1 VACTQARAASF
12 VSALPARPALV
23 LDLDGTLTVEGSA
36 DCYEDM
42 LPRLEVIEQVRR
54 YASEGFRVIIMTS
67 RNMRSFN
74 NSVGRINAETLPV
87 AIAWLKRHGVPFDE
101 IHVGKPWCGPGGFYV
116 DDKAVRPSE
125 FRDLDAA
132 GIAALLEREK
142 A

>member
-1 VACTQARAASF
+1 
-12 VSALPARPALV
+12 VSAHPPALV

-36 DCYEDM
+36 ECYEDM
-42 LPRLEVIEQVRR
+42 LPRLEVIEQVRN
-54 YASEGFRVIIMTS
+54 YADQGFRIIIMTS

-87 AIAWLKRHGVPFDE
+87 AIAWLRRHGVPFDE

-125 FRDLDAA
+125 FRNLDAA
-132 GIAALLEREK
+132 GIAALLEQEK
-142 A
+142 G

>member
-1 VACTQARAASF
+1 L
-12 VSALPARPALV
+12 SALLTLPSLV
-23 LDLDGTLTVEGSA
+23 LDLDGTLTIEGSA
-36 DCYEDM
+36 ERYEDV

-54 YASEGFRVIIMTS
+54 YAGDGFRVIIMTS

-132 GIAALLEREK
+132 GIASLLEREK
-142 A
+142 T

>member
-1 VACTQARAASF
+1 MTAAE
-12 VSALPARPALV
+12 AGPALV
-23 LDLDGTLTVEGSA
+23 IDLDGTLTVEGSA
-36 DCYEDM
+36 GRYEDV

-54 YASEGFRVIIMTS
+54 YAADGFRIIIMTS

-87 AIAWLKRHGVPFDE
+87 AIAWLKHHNIPFDE

-125 FRDLDAA
+125 FRDLDATA
-132 GIAALLEREK
+132 IAALLEREK
-142 A
+142 QG

>member
-1 VACTQARAASF
+1 MST
-12 VSALPARPALV
+12 LPPPPALV

-36 DCYEDM
+36 ERYEDI

-54 YASEGFRVIIMTS
+54 YASEGFRIIIMTS

-101 IHVGKPWCGPGGFYV
+101 IHVGKPWCGQGGFYV

-125 FRDLDAA
+125 FRSLDPA

>member
-1 VACTQARAASF
+1 
-12 VSALPARPALV
+12 VSAHPPALV

-36 DCYEDM
+36 ERYEDM
-42 LPRLEVIEQVRR
+42 LPRPEMIEQVRK
-54 YASEGFRVIIMTS
+54 YAGQGFRIIIMTS

-125 FRDLDAA
+125 LLNLDAA

-142 A
+142 G